1 MQNPLMPRWTVPALA
16 LAVGCSAMGWG
27 VYAAQPDPVAAKDI
41 APAVAMA
48 PAKPQLSAERAWS
61 MLDPQIESSPWL
73 SKADETAR
81 WIDQAGE
88 DAQLATGAVS
98 GNLRELSVLMNE
110 HWAGRM
116 SAEALKAIAGG
127 TAAIAPDPTTRTVAL
142 GVVYAIDH
150 ADEWALALADQT
162 DELGEWVEAFTEPY
176 ERYAQAYA
184 ALNESPTADHFQA
197 WVDASQALLPYLEQA
212 ERVCTELDKQLAS
225 VHSRLE
231 SVHESLAGADHWSVD
246 WIVSQVDSAVICPCI
261 EQLASYQADVKLIQG
276 RVAFDHGLIASLPDR
291 FARYEIVD

>member
-1 MQNPLMPRWTVPALA
+1 
-16 LAVGCSAMGWG
+16 MGWG
-27 VYAAQPDPVAAKDI
+27 VYAAQPDPVAAQDI
-41 APAVAMA
+41 SPAVAKA

-61 MLDPQIESSPWL
+61 MLNPQIESSPWL
-73 SKADETAR
+73 SKADETAH

-88 DAQLATGAVS
+88 DAQQATGVVADK
-98 GNLRELSVLMNE
+98 LRELSVLMNE

-127 TAAIAPDPTTRTVAL
+127 TAALSPDPTTRAVAL
-142 GVVYAIDH
+142 GVIHAIDH

-162 DELGEWVEAFTEPY
+162 DALGVWVEAFTEPY

-184 ALNESPTADHFQA
+184 ALSESPTAERFQE
-197 WVDASQALLPYLEQA
+197 WVDASQALLPHLEQA
-212 ERVCTELDKQLAS
+212 ERVCAELEEQLAF
-225 VHSRLE
+225 VHGRLQ
-231 SVHESLAGADHWSVD
+231 SVHESLDGADHWSVD
-246 WIVSQVDSAVICPCI
+246 WITSQVDSAVIGPSI
-261 EQLASYQADVKLIQG
+261 EQLASYQADINLIQG